1 MANDELEAK
10 LRETMGL
17 VASLREREARHETL
31 FEQMDDGYCII
42 EMLEDGT
49 GRWDDYRFLE
59 TNAAFVANT
68 GLVDA
73 IGKTVKELVPTHED
87 HSFALYGDVA
97 RTGEPARF
105 TQEAAGLGRWYDVFA
120 TRVGAP
126 ERNQVGVLFKDITAR
141 HQLDADRERV
151 LRMEQ
156 AERRDAEEANRLK
169 DEFLATV
176 SHELRTPLN
185 AILGYTTLLRGG
197 EASPEQQRMLA
208 AVERNARA
216 QAQLIEDLLD
226 ITRMLAGK
234 LRLDARP
241 TDLHGVVEAAV
252 DTVRPAADARS
263 VQVDVALEPDGL
275 VMGDAHRL
283 QQIVWNLLS
292 NAVKF
297 TPKGGRVRVMLHVRD
312 AFVEVTVADTGLGIT
327 PEFLPHVFERFRQ
340 ADGGTTRAHAGLGLG
355 LSIVRQLV
363 ELHGG
368 TITVASAGKG
378 QGATFT
384 VRLPVAET
392 TTTRPSTP
400 PRSQKQPST
409 VALERP
415 QELQG
420 LDILVVDDEPD
431 SAEMASAL
439 LASCGAKVRIAF
451 SAEEAFAELG
461 RRAPDLLLSDIGM
474 PVEDGFSLIA
484 RIRALPA
491 AAGGDVPAVALT
503 AYARGED
510 RTRALRAGFDS
521 HVPKPL
527 EPAELLAVLAS
538 LATRRRA
545 RP

>member
-1 MANDELEAK
+1 MGTDELEAK
-10 LRETMGL
+10 LREMSAL
-17 VASLREREARHETL
+17 VASLREREARHQTL

-42 EMLEDGT
+42 EVLHDGT
-49 GRWDDYRFLE
+49 GRWNDYRFLE
-59 TNAAFVANT
+59 ANTAFVANT
-68 GLVDA
+68 GLVDS
-73 IGKTVKELVPTHED
+73 IGKTVKEMVPAHED
-87 HSFALYGDVA
+87 HWFALYGDVA

-105 TQEAAGLGRWYDVFA
+105 IQEAAGLGRWYDVFA
-120 TRVGAP
+120 TRVGEP
-126 ERNQVGVLFKDITAR
+126 EKNQVGVLFKDITAR

-156 AERRDAEEANRLK
+156 AARRDAEEANRLK

-185 AILGYTTLLRGG
+185 AILGYTTLLRGAD
-197 EASPEQQRMLA
+197 ASAEQQRMLA

-226 ITRMLAGK
+226 ISRMLAGK
-234 LRLDARP
+234 LRLDMLP
-241 TDLHGVVEAAV
+241 TDLPGVVEAAI
-252 DTVRPAADARS
+252 DTVRPAADVRS
-263 VQVDVALEPDGL
+263 ILLDVALEPGAV

-297 TPKGGRVRVMLHVRD
+297 TPKGGNVRVLLVVRD
-312 AFVEVTVADTGLGIT
+312 AAVEVTVTDTGIGIAA
-327 PEFLPHVFERFRQ
+327 EFLPHVFERFRQ

-368 TITVASAGKG
+368 TITVASEGKG

-384 VRLPVAET
+384 VRLPLAEPT
-392 TTTRPSTP
+392 SRPSAP
-400 PRSQKQPST
+400 PRSHKSATT
-409 VALERP
+409 VGVERP
-415 QELQG
+415 PELEG
-420 LDILVVDDEPD
+420 LDVLVVDDEAD
-431 SAEMASAL
+431 SAEMVSAL
-439 LASCGAKVRIAF
+439 LASCGAKVRIAH
-451 SAEEAFAELG
+451 SASEAFEELG
-461 RRAPDLLLSDIGM
+461 RESPDILLSDIGM
-474 PVEDGFSLIA
+474 PDEDGFSLIG
-484 RIRALPA
+484 RIRELA
-491 AAGGDVPAVALT
+491 ADAGGNVAAVALT

-538 LATRRRA
+538 LASRRRV